1 MSEQETIQKK
11 KQKKKF
17 DLKKAVEETMPLVV
31 NYRKALGEL
40 VTKTYNV
47 YMDCEF
53 REDWE
58 NYCIEIGFTN
68 RTVEGWHREHNL
80 PSKRFLINHEFG
92 ENVIPNENSSIE
104 ENYINS
110 EIETSVGEQEPDV
123 QVQMQKT
130 HDVLARLRNVQNIT
144 IRMFDVDEHDKQKL
158 IKELQITIKKL
169 NGLLLRVESNIKEE

>member
-1 MSEQETIQKK
+1 MSETELVQKK

-17 DLKKAVEETMPLVV
+17 DRKKAVIETMPLVI

-40 VTKTYNV
+40 TVFTYNI
-47 YMDCEF
+47 YMDIDES
-53 REDWE
+53 EEWE
-58 NYCIEIGFTN
+58 KYCNEIGFDRT
-68 RTVEGWHREHNL
+68 TVEGWHRDHNL
-80 PSKRFLINHEFG
+80 PSKTFLINHEFG
-92 ENVIPNENSSIE
+92 EPLGELPNE

-144 IRMFDVDEHDKQKL
+144 IRMFDVDEQDKQKL